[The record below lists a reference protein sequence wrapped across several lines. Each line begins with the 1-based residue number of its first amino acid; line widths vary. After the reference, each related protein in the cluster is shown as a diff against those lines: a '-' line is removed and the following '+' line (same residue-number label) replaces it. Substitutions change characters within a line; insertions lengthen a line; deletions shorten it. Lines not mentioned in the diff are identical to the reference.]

1 MRAIK
6 TVQQHYTPGPEIL
19 RMLDE
24 FRQIMNACIQVGLT
38 ENVTSLKALSLK
50 AYKQLAIYDALSY
63 YKLCAI
69 SGATG
74 ILRNHRRTV
83 RHGEKPTTTPYVR
96 RLRLTTCYGFKI
108 RDGCLLLP
116 HRRRELLRIP
126 LTSHTQAIIAR
137 HEVRSVTLTPD

>member
-50 AYKQLAIYDALSY
+50 AYKQLASYDALSY

-74 ILRNHRRTV
+74 ILRNHRYLGT
-83 RHGEKPTTTPYVR
+83 
-96 RLRLTTCYGFKI
+96 
-108 RDGCLLLP
+108 LL
-116 HRRRELLRIP
+116 
-126 LTSHTQAIIAR
+126 
-137 HEVRSVTLTPD
+137 